1 MLISL
6 KDLITLNETPE
17 LYEYVKEQ
25 MIELYNQLSPCNT
38 IDNGF
43 FQSFIMSTNPILRLG
58 DNFKILGT
66 LSILYEYKMI
76 HNGGIVCKLEDFVV
90 DKEHRSQGIGTELI
104 EYAKKVAKEKGAYKI
119 ILDCSQ
125 DMIEYYKKKGFVNKN
140 VQMCIYY

>member
-1 MLISL
+1 MIISL
-6 KDLITLNETPE
+6 KDLVTLNETPE

-25 MIELYNQLSPCNT
+25 MIELYNQLSPCNS

-43 FQSFIMSTNPILRLG
+43 FQSFIMSTNPILRVG
-58 DNFKILGT
+58 DNFKILGA

-90 DKEHRSQGIGTELI
+90 DKEFRSQGIGTELI

-119 ILDCSQ
+119 ILDCSK